1 MAVTGGNGGFLEYAG
16 SQLPMTFRFVPVAVL
31 ILCACG
37 GGTPANTIPGDRGPA
52 LTVEVLNASGRAGD
66 AKVATRLLR
75 RAGIDVVYFG
85 NAPPTLPTP
94 PTPPTDPLSRLDSTR
109 IIVRRGLATAGERVR
124 AALGVGRVEVRLD
137 SARLLDVSVLL
148 GADFSPR
155 GGRGAKGG
163 VDFHP

>member
-1 MAVTGGNGGFLEYAG
+1 MAVAGGNGGFLEYAG
-16 SQLPMTFRFVPVAVL
+16 SQLPMSCRFVPAAVL

-85 NAPPTLPTP
+85 NAPPT
-94 PTPPTDPLSRLDSTR
+94 DPLSRLDSTR

-124 AALGVGRVEVRLD
+124 AALGGGRVELGLD
-137 SARLLDVSVLL
+137 TAPFIDVSVLL
-148 GADFSPR
+148 GPDFSPR
-155 GGRGAKGG
+155 GEGGANGG